1 MGVVVVKLQG
11 NAKSYSPTFLNAM
24 AGLMGVPRV
33 RQALIALKPV
43 ERERVGG
50 YARYCLKF
58 QRDDLTAEVRMYVGA
73 GFSLDGMR
81 TETCRATT
89 SKQ

>member
-1 MGVVVVKLQG
+1 
-11 NAKSYSPTFLNAM
+11 M

-43 ERERVGG
+43 DRERFGG

-58 QRDDLTAEVRMYVGA
+58 QREDLTAEVCMFVHPLVPEKRLQARRLRVHVCDDMMC
-73 GFSLDGMR
+73 SD
-81 TETCRATT
+81 T
-89 SKQ
+89 